1 MSDKILMKIKDAK
14 GGYSGSYNEHGIKGA
29 LLLCNNSYLPMFSKN
44 EYDEVIG
51 EFPLSFSIN
60 YEDPFYETLQKW
72 STSSDEVKA
81 VRIAE
86 VNLKSDTQ
94 NPGKKIP
101 LLVREI
107 QLFNVYVT
115 VNLNSDSRIAV
126 ISFSVLNS
134 SKSGENEP
142 GLTQKYFLATEKSSQ
157 ASNELYVNLLTMKSL
172 TAAHISWETEEIE
185 EIIK

>member
-1 MSDKILMKIKDAK
+1 MKIKDVK
-14 GGYSGSYNEHGIKGA
+14 GSYSGSYNEHGIKGA
-29 LLLCNNSYLPMFSKN
+29 LLCGSGYLPKFSKGPN
-44 EYDEVIG
+44 DEIRG
-51 EFPLSFSIN
+51 EFQLSFSIH
-60 YEDPFYETLQKW
+60 YEDPMYETLQKW

-86 VNLKSDTQ
+86 VNFKSDTQ
-94 NPGKKIP
+94 NPSKKNS

-107 QLFNVYVT
+107 ELFNVHVT
-115 VNLNSDSRIAV
+115 VNLDSDSRIAE

-142 GLTQKYFLATEKSSQ
+142 GLIQTDYLAKEKSSQ
-157 ASNELYVNLLTMKSL
+157 VSNVLYVNLLTMK
-172 TAAHISWETEEIE
+172 AINEAHPTWKIKEID